1 MKNVALFIMLGV
13 LVFGLTACTKKVD
26 EGTAT
31 KKKRHEAGKS
41 HGKGSDNSIATAK
54 TPIADSMK
62 KMKLNGYQSKTV
74 GEAFDAYSMAVAREW
89 QEVYGRDNRYYVD
102 YICWF
107 DEKSVLPE
115 HRKQAIVKRGIDIKF
130 VVLEGGKAEGEAYI
144 AMATKLFMKADGK
157 IQSEFFKVEEVPNI
171 VKAIYENKNVE
182 F

>member
-26 EGTAT
+26 EGTET
-31 KKKRHEAGKS
+31 KKKRNEAGKV
-41 HGKGSDNSIATAK
+41 HGEGTDKSITTTK
-54 TPIADSMK
+54 TPMADSMK
-62 KMKLNGYQSKTV
+62 KMKLNGYQGKTV
-74 GEAFDAYSMAVAREW
+74 GEAFDAYSKVVAREW
-89 QEVYGRDNRYYVD
+89 REVDGRDNRYYVD

-130 VVLEGGKAEGEAYI
+130 VLCEGGEAYI

-157 IQSEFFKVEEVPNI
+157 IQSEFFEVEEVPNI

>member
-26 EGTAT
+26 EGTET
-31 KKKRHEAGKS
+31 KS
-41 HGKGSDNSIATAK
+41 K
-54 TPIADSMK
+54 TPMADSLK
-62 KMKLNGYQSKTV
+62 KTKLNGYQGKTV
-74 GEAFDAYSMAVAREW
+74 GEAFDAYSKAVAREW
-89 QEVYGRDNRYYVD
+89 QEVDGLGNVYYVD

-115 HRKQAIVKRGIDIKF
+115 HRKQTIVKRGIDLKF
-130 VVLEGGKAEGEAYI
+130 AVRDDGEAYI

>member
-26 EGTAT
+26 EGTET
-31 KKKRHEAGKS
+31 KS
-41 HGKGSDNSIATAK
+41 K
-54 TPIADSMK
+54 TPIADSLK
-62 KMKLNGYQSKTV
+62 KMKLNGYQGKTV
-74 GEAFDAYSMAVAREW
+74 GEAFDAYSKAVAREW
-89 QEVYGRDNRYYVD
+89 QEVGGRANRYYID

-130 VVLEGGKAEGEAYI
+130 VVSEEGEAYI

-157 IQSEFFKVEEVPNI
+157 IQSELFKVEEVPNI